1 MHMPD
6 ENEQQQEVG
15 GGQEQG
21 GAGEQGQQGGEQAT
35 ELFQASEAAA
45 LVAEAL
51 DDYAAIVKRIKV
63 EAAEGRTELIAR
75 NDAVTDQTIDKLRN
89 GGFYVN
95 RAKRGLEVSWANIG
109 GDAEPEQQEQQQ
121 GGGQEG
127 E

>member
-1 MHMPD
+1 MPD

-35 ELFQASEAAA
+35 GEELFQASEAAA

-109 GDAEPEQQEQQQ
+109 GDAEPEQEEQQ
-121 GGGQEG
+121 GGGGEG
-127 E
+127 